1 MNQMMYNPSK
11 LQSLFLLLALL
22 ALLDLALEKVEVLLK
37 LSPLLADGGQ
47 HFNDA
52 LVLLLL
58 SDYRKV
64 QAADAEDHLPELS
77 LPLSVLVELAL

>member
-1 MNQMMYNPSK
+1 MYNPSK

-37 LSPLLADGGQ
+37 LSPLIADGGQ
-47 HFNDA
+47 HFNDR

-58 SDYRKV
+58 SECS
-64 QAADAEDHLPELS
+64 ALPADQ
-77 LPLSVLVELAL
+77 